1 MLHIMLPSDPSPLVQ
16 TTVYM
21 GGMLAGYL
29 LLTRPEEW
37 AGCGRRSA
45 RCGSAAARLR
55 RSPPDARPSRSLVL

>member
-1 MLHIMLPSDPSPLVQ
+1 MLYILLVTEPSPLLQ

-37 AGCGRRSA
+37 AEVRQTVRAMWERR
-45 RCGSAAARLR
+45 REG
-55 RSPPDARPSRSLVL
+55 

>member
-1 MLHIMLPSDPSPLVQ
+1 MLQILLPSDPSPLLQ

-37 AGCGRRSA
+37 SEVRATVRAMWERR
-45 RCGSAAARLR
+45 RNG
-55 RSPPDARPSRSLVL
+55 